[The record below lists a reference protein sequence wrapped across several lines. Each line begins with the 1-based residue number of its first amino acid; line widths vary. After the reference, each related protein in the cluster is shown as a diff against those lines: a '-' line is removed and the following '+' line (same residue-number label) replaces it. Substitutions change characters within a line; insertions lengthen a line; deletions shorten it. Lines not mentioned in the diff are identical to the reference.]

1 MPIERISLLTRL
13 GVDAE
18 SPDPALAD
26 AVAPTAIGCALRL
39 LGADPLQVELRK
51 DEFAPTNTF
60 EVVRGVLATAVTLL
74 VVLFAFLAYTAK
86 ERADA
91 ERNLFLGRNTTS
103 VASKARTILE
113 SVEKRYQ
120 QDLKGK
126 DEDAAKSEA
135 RRIAGAIPP
144 DPNYLYAVRNHL
156 QRRYRELEEGLGL
169 SKDIPVIESAL
180 KVWVEIYGTLEKIP
194 RDKLGWFRIN
204 KGEFGQNVASIT
216 IECADI
222 GVVDTVVEAL
232 KANTYLTSRAKD
244 RSRPVLVGNQ
254 QTNNQTNRTTA
265 RVEILF
271 EDVTK

>member
-1 MPIERISLLTRL
+1 M
-13 GVDAE
+13 
-18 SPDPALAD
+18 
-26 AVAPTAIGCALRL
+26 
-39 LGADPLQVELRK
+39 
-51 DEFAPTNTF
+51 
-60 EVVRGVLATAVTLL
+60 
-74 VVLFAFLAYTAK
+74 
-86 ERADA
+86 
-91 ERNLFLGRNTTS
+91 
-103 VASKARTILE
+103 
-113 SVEKRYQ
+113 
-120 QDLKGK
+120 
-126 DEDAAKSEA
+126 
-135 RRIAGAIPP
+135 
-144 DPNYLYAVRNHL
+144 
-156 QRRYRELEEGLGL
+156 
-169 SKDIPVIESAL
+169 
-180 KVWVEIYGTLEKIP
+180 WVEIYGTLEKIP

>member
-1 MPIERISLLTRL
+1 MT
-13 GVDAE
+13 
-18 SPDPALAD
+18 
-26 AVAPTAIGCALRL
+26 PT
-39 LGADPLQVELRK
+39 V
-51 DEFAPTNTF
+51 PT
-60 EVVRGVLATAVTLL
+60 VSARGVLATTVTLL

-126 DEDAAKSEA
+126 EEKEAASEA
-135 RRIAGAIPP
+135 KRIAGAIPP

-244 RSRPVLVGNQ
+244 RSRPVVPGAV
-254 QTNNQTNRTTA
+254 NNNAATQRPVV
-265 RVEILF
+265 RIDIPF
-271 EDVTK
+271 EDPTK